1 MNRLSR
7 QSAAPHPAFGH
18 LLPASG
24 AKDLD
29 FQARS
34 RSTPSREIPSPAQ
47 RGEGGRRP
55 GEGRFTLLLML
66 CLLAA
71 SLSAQSVIINSPG
84 KKGVVAIRNA
94 TIVPVTS
101 APIQNGTIVFS
112 NGLITAVGANV
123 TIPSNATVIDGT
135 GLFVYPGLIDSG
147 SHVGL
152 EEISAVPGTV
162 DTAEL
167 GDINPNARAEV
178 AVNPHSNVIPVTRVN
193 GITSVV
199 TEPEGGIIS
208 GSSAMLNLA
217 GWTPQ
222 EMTLKAPL
230 AMHIHFPRLRTN
242 AFDEQPQDEEA
253 AKEAA
258 KNYTKQIDKL
268 RDAFKDAQAYSRAST
283 ARANHPDIK
292 RVDRDL
298 ILEALVPVI
307 EGREPVVMHANL
319 ERDIRAALK
328 FADEFKL
335 KVILADAEDVA
346 RVIPELKSRNIPV
359 ILGPIL
365 SLPPREDDPYD
376 LIFTNAKT
384 LNDAGIPF
392 AIQSG
397 DAHNARNLPYNA
409 AACAAFGLPKDV
421 ALRSITI
428 APAQIFGVADKVGS
442 LETGKLANII
452 VTDGDPLEI
461 VTHVRRLFIGGEEIT
476 LETNQTLLWEKF
488 KARP

>member
-1 MNRLSR
+1 MRTRGFVWRRDAARPAAGTAAFLLVLAT
-7 QSAAPHPAFGH
+7 SAF
-18 LLPASG
+18 
-24 AKDLD
+24 
-29 FQARS
+29 
-34 RSTPSREIPSPAQ
+34 
-47 RGEGGRRP
+47 
-55 GEGRFTLLLML
+55 
-66 CLLAA
+66 
-71 SLSAQSVIINSPG
+71 AQSVIINNPG
-84 KKGVVAIRNA
+84 KKPAIAIRNA
-94 TIVPVTS
+94 TIVPVT
-101 APIQNGTIVFS
+101 APAIPNGTIVFS
-112 NGLITAVGANV
+112 NGIITAVGASV
-123 TIPSNATVIDGT
+123 AVPANATVIDGT
-135 GLFVYPGLIDSG
+135 GLFVYPGLIDAG

-178 AVNPHSNVIPVTRVN
+178 AVNPHSNIIPVTRVN

-230 AMHIHFPRLRTN
+230 AMHIHFPRLRTSG
-242 AFDEQPQDEEA
+242 FDEVPQDEEA
-253 AKEAA
+253 AKEAT

-268 RDAFKDAQAYSRAST
+268 RDAFKDAQAYAKASA
-283 ARANHPDIK
+283 ARTQNAAIK
-292 RVDRDL
+292 RIDRDL
-298 ILEALVPVI
+298 ILEALVPVVD
-307 EGREPVVMHANL
+307 GRVPVVLHANL

-328 FADEFKL
+328 FADEFKLL

-365 SLPPREDDPYD
+365 SLPPHEDDPYD

-384 LNDAGIPF
+384 LHDAGIPF
-392 AIQSG
+392 AIQSS
-397 DAHNARNLPYNA
+397 DAHNARNLPYQA

-421 ALRSITI
+421 ALRSVTI

-461 VTHVRRLFIGGEEIT
+461 VTHVKRLFIGGEEIT
-476 LETNQTLLWEKF
+476 LDTNQTLLYEKF

>member
-1 MNRLSR
+1 MLIAS
-7 QSAAPHPAFGH
+7 SAF
-18 LLPASG
+18 
-24 AKDLD
+24 
-29 FQARS
+29 
-34 RSTPSREIPSPAQ
+34 
-47 RGEGGRRP
+47 
-55 GEGRFTLLLML
+55 
-66 CLLAA
+66 
-71 SLSAQSVIINSPG
+71 AQSVIINSPG
-84 KKGVVAIRNA
+84 KKLTVAIRNA
-94 TIVPVTS
+94 TIVPVSS
-101 APIQNGTIVFS
+101 ATIPNGTIVFS
-112 NGLITAVGANV
+112 NGVITAVGASAQ
-123 TIPSNATVIDGT
+123 IPANATVIDGT
-135 GLFVYPGLIDSG
+135 GLFVYPGLIDAG

-208 GSSAMLNLA
+208 GSSAMINLA

-253 AKEAA
+253 AKDAS

-268 RDAFKDAQAYSRAST
+268 RDALKDAQAYAKAS
-283 ARANHPDIK
+283 AAHVK

-298 ILEALVPVI
+298 ILEALVPVV

-319 ERDIRAALK
+319 ERDIHAALK

-365 SLPPREDDPYD
+365 SLPPREDDAYD
-376 LIFTNAKT
+376 LLFTNAKT

-392 AIQSG
+392 AIQSQ
-397 DAHNARNLPYNA
+397 DSHNARNLPYHA

-421 ALRSITI
+421 ALRSITL
-428 APAQIFGVADKVGS
+428 APAQIFGVADKIGS
-442 LETGKLANII
+442 LEAGKLANII

-461 VTHVRRLFIGGEEIT
+461 VTHVKHLFIGGEEIT
-476 LETNQTLLWEKF
+476 LDTHQTLLYEKF

>member
-1 MNRLSR
+1 MKTKLFIAAVLVAS
-7 QSAAPHPAFGH
+7 SAF
-18 LLPASG
+18 
-24 AKDLD
+24 
-29 FQARS
+29 
-34 RSTPSREIPSPAQ
+34 
-47 RGEGGRRP
+47 
-55 GEGRFTLLLML
+55 
-66 CLLAA
+66 
-71 SLSAQSVIINSPG
+71 AQSVIINSPG
-84 KKGVVAIRNA
+84 KKPLVAIRNA

-101 APIQNGTIVFS
+101 GAIPNGTIVFN
-112 NGLITAVGANV
+112 NGVITAVGANV
-123 TIPSNATVIDGT
+123 AIPANATVIDGT

-167 GDINPNARAEV
+167 GDINPNARAEI

-193 GITSVV
+193 GITTVV
-199 TEPEGGIIS
+199 TEPDGGIIS
-208 GSSAMLNLA
+208 GSSAMIQLA

-222 EMTLKAPL
+222 EMTIKAPL
-230 AMHIHFPRLRTN
+230 AMHIHFPRLRN
-242 AFDEQPQDEEA
+242 NSFDEVPQDEEA
-253 AKEAA
+253 AKEAS

-268 RDAFKDAQAYSRAST
+268 RDTFRDAQAYAKASA
-283 ARANHPDIK
+283 ARTNHPDLK
-292 RVDRDL
+292 RNDRDV
-298 ILEALVPVI
+298 ILEALVPVV

-346 RVIPELKSRNIPV
+346 RVIPELKSRSIPV

-376 LIFTNAKT
+376 LVFSNAKT

-392 AIQSG
+392 AIQSQ

-409 AACAAFGLPKDV
+409 AACAAFGLPKEV
-421 ALRSITI
+421 ALRSVTI
-428 APAQIFGVADKVGS
+428 APAQIFGLADKIGS

-461 VTHVRRLFIGGEEIT
+461 VTHVKRLFIGGEEIT
-476 LETNQTLLWEKF
+476 LDTNQTLLWEKF

>member
-1 MNRLSR
+1 MKTKL
-7 QSAAPHPAFGH
+7 F
-18 LLPASG
+18 
-24 AKDLD
+24 
-29 FQARS
+29 
-34 RSTPSREIPSPAQ
+34 
-47 RGEGGRRP
+47 
-55 GEGRFTLLLML
+55 
-66 CLLAA
+66 LAA
-71 SLSAQSVIINSPG
+71 ALVASSAFAQSVIINSPG
-84 KKGVVAIRNA
+84 RKPLVAIRNA

-101 APIQNGTIVFS
+101 ATIPNGTIVFDH
-112 NGLITAVGANV
+112 GVMTAVGANV
-123 TIPSNATVIDGT
+123 AIPANATVIDGT

-167 GDINPNARAEV
+167 GDINPNARAEI

-193 GITSVV
+193 GITTVV

-208 GSSAMLNLA
+208 GSSAMIQLA

-242 AFDEQPQDEEA
+242 SFDEVPQDEEA
-253 AKEAA
+253 AKEAT

-268 RDAFKDAQAYSRAST
+268 RDVFKDAQAYAKAT
-283 ARANHPDIK
+283 AARTNHPDIK
-292 RVDRDL
+292 RNDRDV
-298 ILEALVPVI
+298 ILEALVPVV

-376 LIFTNAKT
+376 LVFTNAKT

-392 AIQSG
+392 AIQSQ
-397 DAHNARNLPYNA
+397 DAHNARNLPYQA

-421 ALRSITI
+421 ALRSVTI
-428 APAQIFGVADKVGS
+428 APAQIFGLADKIGS

-452 VTDGDPLEI
+452 MTDGDPLEI

-476 LETNQTLLWEKF
+476 LDTNQTLLWEKF

>member
-1 MNRLSR
+1 MKTK
-7 QSAAPHPAFGH
+7 AF
-18 LLPASG
+18 LFATFVASSV
-24 AKDLD
+24 
-29 FQARS
+29 F
-34 RSTPSREIPSPAQ
+34 
-47 RGEGGRRP
+47 
-55 GEGRFTLLLML
+55 
-66 CLLAA
+66 
-71 SLSAQSVIINSPG
+71 AQSVIINSPG
-84 KKGVVAIRNA
+84 KKLTIAIRNA
-94 TIVPVTS
+94 TIVPVSS
-101 APIQNGTIVFS
+101 ATIPNGTIVFS
-112 NGLITAVGANV
+112 NGLITAVGASV
-123 TIPSNATVIDGT
+123 SIPSNATVIDGT
-135 GLFVYPGLIDSG
+135 GLFVYPGLIDAG

-208 GSSAMLNLA
+208 GSSAMINLA

-268 RDAFKDAQAYSRAST
+268 RDVLKDAQAYSKASG
-283 ARANHPDIK
+283 AHVK

-298 ILEALVPVI
+298 ILEALVPVV

-346 RVIPELKSRNIPV
+346 RVIPELKSRNIKV

-376 LIFTNAKT
+376 LIYSNAKA
-384 LNDAGIPF
+384 LNDAGINF
-392 AIQSG
+392 AIQSQ

-421 ALRSITI
+421 ALRSVTL
-428 APAQIFGVADKVGS
+428 APAQIFGMADKVGS
-442 LETGKLANII
+442 LEAGKLANII

-461 VTHVRRLFIGGEEIT
+461 VTHVKHLYIAGEEIT
-476 LETNQTLLWEKF
+476 LDTNQTLLYEKF

>member
-1 MNRLSR
+1 MN
-7 QSAAPHPAFGH
+7 
-18 LLPASG
+18 
-24 AKDLD
+24 D
-29 FQARS
+29 
-34 RSTPSREIPSPAQ
+34 AQ
-47 RGEGGRRP
+47 RSDVAPAARWLDRRRLA
-55 GEGRFTLLLML
+55 GAFLVFFA
-66 CLLAA
+66 AA
-71 SLSAQSVIINSPG
+71 SISAQSVIPNNPG
-84 KKGVVAIRNA
+84 KKPLIAIIHA
-94 TIVPVTS
+94 TIVPVST
-101 APIQNGTIVFS
+101 PTIPNGTIVFY
-112 NGLITAVGANV
+112 NGVIVAVGANLAA
-123 TIPSNATVIDGT
+123 PSNATVIDGT
-135 GLFVYPGLIDSG
+135 GLFVYPGLIDAG

-162 DTAEL
+162 DTSEL

-199 TEPEGGIIS
+199 TEPEGGLIS

-253 AKEAA
+253 AKDAA

-268 RDAFKDAQAYSRAST
+268 RDVFRDAQAYGKASA
-283 ARANHPDIK
+283 ARTQNASIK
-292 RVDRDL
+292 RIDRDL
-298 ILEALVPVI
+298 ILEALVPVV

-376 LIFTNAKT
+376 LLFTNAKT

-409 AACAAFGLPKDV
+409 AACAAFGLPKEV
-421 ALRSITI
+421 ALRSVTI

-461 VTHVRRLFIGGEEIT
+461 VTHVKRLFIGGEEIT
-476 LETNQTLLWEKF
+476 LDTNQTLLYEKF

>member
-1 MNRLSR
+1 MKTKL
-7 QSAAPHPAFGH
+7 F
-18 LLPASG
+18 
-24 AKDLD
+24 
-29 FQARS
+29 
-34 RSTPSREIPSPAQ
+34 
-47 RGEGGRRP
+47 
-55 GEGRFTLLLML
+55 
-66 CLLAA
+66 LAA
-71 SLSAQSVIINSPG
+71 ALVASSAFAQSVIINSPG
-84 KKGVVAIRNA
+84 RKPLVAIRNA

-101 APIQNGTIVFS
+101 ATIPNGTIVFDH
-112 NGLITAVGANV
+112 GVITAVGANV
-123 TIPSNATVIDGT
+123 AIPANATVIDGT

-167 GDINPNARAEV
+167 GDINPNARAEI

-193 GITSVV
+193 GITTVV

-208 GSSAMLNLA
+208 GSSAMIQLA

-242 AFDEQPQDEEA
+242 SFDEVPQDEEA

-268 RDAFKDAQAYSRAST
+268 RDVFKDAQAYAKAT
-283 ARANHPDIK
+283 AARTNHPDIK
-292 RVDRDL
+292 RNDRDV
-298 ILEALVPVI
+298 ILEALVPVV

-335 KVILADAEDVA
+335 KVILADAEDVT

-376 LIFTNAKT
+376 LVFTNAKT

-392 AIQSG
+392 AIQSQ
-397 DAHNARNLPYNA
+397 DAHNARNLPYQA

-428 APAQIFGVADKVGS
+428 APAQIFGLADKIGS

-476 LETNQTLLWEKF
+476 LDTNQTLLWEKF

>member
-1 MNRLSR
+1 MKTKCFAWRR
-7 QSAAPHPAFGH
+7 DAARPAAGTAALLFAVATSAFG
-18 LLPASG
+18 
-24 AKDLD
+24 
-29 FQARS
+29 
-34 RSTPSREIPSPAQ
+34 
-47 RGEGGRRP
+47 
-55 GEGRFTLLLML
+55 
-66 CLLAA
+66 
-71 SLSAQSVIINSPG
+71 QSVILNNPG
-84 KKGVVAIRNA
+84 KKPTIAIRNA
-94 TIVPVTS
+94 TIIPVTS
-101 APIQNGTIVFS
+101 PTIANGTIVFS
-112 NGLITAVGANV
+112 NGIITAVGASV
-123 TIPSNATVIDGT
+123 AIPANATVIDGT

-193 GITSVV
+193 GITTVV

-208 GSSAMLNLA
+208 GSSAMIQLA

-230 AMHIHFPRLRTN
+230 AMHIHFPRLRN
-242 AFDEQPQDEEA
+242 NPFDETPQDEEA
-253 AKEAA
+253 AKEAT

-268 RDAFKDAQAYSRAST
+268 RDVFRDAQAYSKASA
-283 ARANHPDIK
+283 ARTGHADIK
-292 RVDRDL
+292 RIDRDL
-298 ILEALVPVI
+298 ILEALVPVV

-376 LIFTNAKT
+376 LVFTNAKT

-392 AIQSG
+392 AIQSL
-397 DAHNARNLPYNA
+397 DAHNARNLPYQA
-409 AACAAFGLPKDV
+409 AACAAFGLPKEI
-421 ALRSITI
+421 ALRSVTI
-428 APAQIFGVADKVGS
+428 APAQIFGVADKIGS

-461 VTHVRRLFIGGEEIT
+461 VTHVKRLFIGGEEIT
-476 LETNQTLLWEKF
+476 LDTNQTLLYEKF
-488 KARP
+488 KTRP

>member
-1 MNRLSR
+1 LKTKAFVVAVLIAS
-7 QSAAPHPAFGH
+7 SAF
-18 LLPASG
+18 
-24 AKDLD
+24 
-29 FQARS
+29 
-34 RSTPSREIPSPAQ
+34 
-47 RGEGGRRP
+47 
-55 GEGRFTLLLML
+55 
-66 CLLAA
+66 
-71 SLSAQSVIINSPG
+71 AQSVIINSPG
-84 KKGVVAIRNA
+84 KKLTIAIRNA
-94 TIVPVTS
+94 TIVPVSS
-101 APIQNGTIVFS
+101 ATIPNGTIVFS
-112 NGLITAVGANV
+112 NGVITAVGASAQ
-123 TIPSNATVIDGT
+123 IPANATVIDGT
-135 GLFVYPGLIDSG
+135 GLFVYPGLIDAG

-208 GSSAMLNLA
+208 GSSAMINLA

-253 AKEAA
+253 TKEAS

-268 RDAFKDAQAYSRAST
+268 RDTFRDAQAYAKAS
-283 ARANHPDIK
+283 AAHVK

-298 ILEALVPVI
+298 ILEALVPVV

-319 ERDIRAALK
+319 EHDIRAALK

-365 SLPPREDDPYD
+365 SMPPREDDAYD
-376 LIFTNAKT
+376 LLFTNAKT

-392 AIQSG
+392 AIQSQ
-397 DAHNARNLPYNA
+397 DSHNTRNLPYHA

-421 ALRSITI
+421 ALRSITL

-442 LETGKLANII
+442 LEAGKLANII

-461 VTHVRRLFIGGEEIT
+461 VTHVKHLFIAGEEIT
-476 LETNQTLLWEKF
+476 LDTHQTLLYEKF
-488 KARP
+488 KSRP

>member
-1 MNRLSR
+1 MINGAPNASNVAPRSVAPAARRLAR
-7 QSAAPHPAFGH
+7 RRLAGGFLACLIATSA
-18 LLPASG
+18 L
-24 AKDLD
+24 
-29 FQARS
+29 
-34 RSTPSREIPSPAQ
+34 
-47 RGEGGRRP
+47 
-55 GEGRFTLLLML
+55 
-66 CLLAA
+66 
-71 SLSAQSVIINSPG
+71 AQSVIPNNPG
-84 KKGVVAIRNA
+84 KKLTVAIRNA

-101 APIQNGTIVFS
+101 APIANGTIVFA
-112 NGLITAVGANV
+112 NGIITAVGVNAP
-123 TIPSNATVIDGT
+123 IPAGATVIDGT

-208 GSSAMLNLA
+208 GSSAMIQLA

-230 AMHIHFPRLRTN
+230 AMHIHFPRLRSGG
-242 AFDEQPQDEEA
+242 FDEVPQDEEA
-253 AKEAA
+253 AKDAA

-268 RDAFKDAQAYSRAST
+268 RDTFRDAQDYAKAAA
-283 ARANHPDIK
+283 ARAQNTAVK
-292 RVDRDL
+292 RFDRDL
-298 ILEALVPVI
+298 ILEALVPVV

-319 ERDIRAALK
+319 ERDIRAAIK
-328 FADEFKL
+328 FAGEFKL
-335 KVILADAEDVA
+335 KMILADAADVA

-365 SLPPREDDPYD
+365 ELPPREDDPYD
-376 LIFTNAKT
+376 LLFTNAKT
-384 LNDAGIPF
+384 LFDAGIPF
-392 AIQSG
+392 AIQSQ
-397 DAHNARNLPYNA
+397 DAHNARNLPYHA
-409 AACAAFGLPKDV
+409 AACAAFGLPKDA
-421 ALRSITI
+421 ALRAVTI
-428 APAQIFGVADKVGS
+428 APAQIFGMADRIGS

-461 VTHVRRLFIGGEEIT
+461 VTHVKRLFIGGEDIS
-476 LETNQTLLWEKF
+476 LDTNQTLLYEKF

>member
-1 MNRLSR
+1 MINDRNAVAPAARWLERRRL
-7 QSAAPHPAFGH
+7 AGA
-18 LLPASG
+18 LLISFA
-24 AKDLD
+24 
-29 FQARS
+29 
-34 RSTPSREIPSPAQ
+34 
-47 RGEGGRRP
+47 
-55 GEGRFTLLLML
+55 
-66 CLLAA
+66 AA

-84 KKGVVAIRNA
+84 KKLTVAIRNA
-94 TIVPVTS
+94 TIVPVSS
-101 APIQNGTIVFS
+101 ATIPNGTIVFS
-112 NGLITAVGANV
+112 NGVITSVGASAQ
-123 TIPSNATVIDGT
+123 IPANATVIDGT
-135 GLFVYPGLIDSG
+135 GLFVYPGLIDAG

-208 GSSAMLNLA
+208 GSSAMINLA

-253 AKEAA
+253 TKELS

-268 RDAFKDAQAYSRAST
+268 RDTFRDAQAYAKAAAARTQNASV
-283 ARANHPDIK
+283 K
-292 RVDRDL
+292 RIDRDL
-298 ILEALVPVI
+298 ILEALVPVV
-307 EGREPVVMHANL
+307 EGREPVVIHANL

-346 RVIPELKSRNIPV
+346 RVIPELKLRNVPV

-376 LIFTNAKT
+376 LIFSNAKT

-392 AIQSG
+392 AIQSQ
-397 DAHNARNLPYNA
+397 DSHNARNLPYNA
-409 AACAAFGLPKDV
+409 AACAAFGLPKEV
-421 ALRSITI
+421 ALRSVTL
-428 APAQIFGVADKVGS
+428 APAQIFGVADKIGS
-442 LETGKLANII
+442 LEIGKLANII

-461 VTHVRRLFIGGEEIT
+461 VTHVRHLFIAGEEIT
-476 LETNQTLLWEKF
+476 LDTNQTLLYDKF
-488 KARP
+488 RKRP